1 MICKRRRYYIV
12 LKVEDLLE
20 LETPDGILAVL
31 AVDDDESLTE
41 VENILKYLKYKQ
53 FLETQVYKNLCRVT
67 YKR

>member
-1 MICKRRRYYIV
+1 MICKRRRYYII

-53 FLETQVYKNLCRVT
+53 FLETQVGHR
-67 YKR
+67 

>member
-1 MICKRRRYYIV
+1 LGIAMICKRRRYYII

-53 FLETQVYKNLCRVT
+53 FLETQVGQR
-67 YKR
+67 